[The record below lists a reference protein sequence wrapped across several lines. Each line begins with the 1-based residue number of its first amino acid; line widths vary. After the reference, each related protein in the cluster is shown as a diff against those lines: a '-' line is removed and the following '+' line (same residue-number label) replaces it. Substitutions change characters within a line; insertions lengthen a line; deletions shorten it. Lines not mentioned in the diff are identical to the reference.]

1 MDHARGFPR
10 HQCHVQSVK
19 HQLRGERGTH
29 RPANDAATVRIE
41 HDSEIEKAR
50 PCRNIGDIGDPQ
62 PIRRF
67 RREIALDQV
76 WCLTAVALE
85 SGDDELAATHTGK
98 TGLRHQP
105 RDAFAANLNA
115 VGRKLGM
122 DAWRTV
128 GTVRGSVRHT
138 DLRDQCSVCLCPPR
152 WPPLRPRV
160 VAARGD
166 TQQPAHGDDRV
177 TRLVIAHEPESFGGI
192 VFVSRANQAA
202 AFERISRSSR
212 S

>member
-1 MDHARGFPR
+1 MISA
-10 HQCHVQSVK
+10 
-19 HQLRGERGTH
+19 TH
-29 RPANDAATVRIE
+29 SRSGV
-41 HDSEIEKAR
+41 
-50 PCRNIGDIGDPQ
+50 
-62 PIRRF
+62 

-85 SGDDELAATHTGK
+85 SGDDELAATHAGK
-98 TGLRHQP
+98 TGSRHQP

-128 GTVRGSVRHT
+128 GTVRGSVRGRISASVH
-138 DLRDQCSVCLCPPR
+138 VCLCPPR

-166 TQQPAHGDDRV
+166 AEQPAR
-177 TRLVIAHEPESFGGI
+177 
-192 VFVSRANQAA
+192 
-202 AFERISRSSR
+202 
-212 S
+212 